1 MEVGMLERIEEENL
15 IDDDEDEDGL
25 VTSDDEESDADED
38 TESEI
43 SLTNNPIED
52 QKETYYGDQENPR
65 CEQYVGENVDINI
78 RSLNGN
84 TSFHVMGRIKDV
96 TPHQTNQ
103 RKKKCSRCLGVKL
116 RLKTKKLY

>member
-25 VTSDDEESDADED
+25 VTSDNEESDADED

-52 QKETYYGDQENPR
+52 QKET
-65 CEQYVGENVDINI
+65 
-78 RSLNGN
+78 
-84 TSFHVMGRIKDV
+84 
-96 TPHQTNQ
+96 
-103 RKKKCSRCLGVKL
+103 
-116 RLKTKKLY
+116 